1 MSPPAIRLGITGGI
15 GSGKSTAAQVLRQN
29 GCGVIDA
36 DEASRALTSQG
47 GSALLMIRQHFG
59 ADFLD
64 TSGALNRQKM
74 RELVFSDP
82 GAKRKLESILHPLIV
97 QACTEQAN
105 SLMTL
110 GYRVIVYDIPLLVES
125 KHWRAQ
131 LDEVWV
137 VDCRESTQIA
147 RVTIRSHMPVTVT
160 QQIIDSQAPR
170 DLRRSAADLV
180 IFNEQLTIS
189 ELTTLL
195 TNALKRFGL

>member
-47 GSALLMIRQHFG
+47 GSALPMIRQHFG